1 MCVYTYIYIY
11 IYRERERDLE
21 SLKTATTCSLEAS
34 LTTYASTQSVTS
46 WKTGIPD
53 YNALKIS
60 VLAHYDIFRLY
71 YWFKGFGFCIDRI

>member
-1 MCVYTYIYIY
+1 MYVYIYI
-11 IYRERERDLE
+11 ERERDLE

-34 LTTYASTQSVTS
+34 RKTYASTQCVTS

-53 YNALKIS
+53 NTALKIS
-60 VLAHYDIFRLY
+60 VLARYDIFRLY